1 MDKPIKPLAHNDQE
15 AGHAVINMSDEEVLT
30 EIAVGRQDA
39 ISVIFDRYGR
49 LIFTIANRI
58 LRDSGEAEE
67 IMQGVL
73 IDVIRS
79 ARKFDRERGSA
90 KVWLMQYAYHRSIR
104 RKQQLESRHFYSGEV
119 LESVTDE
126 IVKQT
131 PRPALGLFPQERGR
145 LIREAMQ
152 VVDEKRRKTIEMTFY
167 EGLTAEEIATRTG
180 ESAVV
185 VRHNLYRALAKLR
198 AHIEARPRS
207 EREKTPD
214 NFRSEG
220 GQIAHVRA

>member
-1 MDKPIKPLAHNDQE
+1 MDKPTKPLAHNDQE
-15 AGHAVINMSDEEVLT
+15 AGHAATNMSDEEVLA
-30 EIAVGRQDA
+30 EIAVGRQDV

-67 IMQGVL
+67 IMQSVL

-79 ARKFDRERGSA
+79 AGKFDRERGNA

-126 IVKQT
+126 IVRQT

-145 LIREAMQ
+145 LVREAMQ
-152 VVDEKRRKTIEMTFY
+152 LVDEKKRKTLEMTFY

-180 ESAVV
+180 ESAIV

-207 EREKTPD
+207 ESEKTPD